1 MIGWIVKLGAKLLSL
16 FGFDL
21 VDRVL
26 SYFERQVDGLT
37 ERTKIGAQVTI
48 EEIRAD
54 VAARNA
60 ARDIVIAE
68 QGWWLTAMI
77 RPLFA
82 YPTGA
87 YYGAVIADSLFHFK
101 WDVAKLPDPIGD
113 WAGWIV
119 GAYFV
124 TRPIEKGI
132 RSYLFNKGKS

>member
-1 MIGWIVKLGAKLLSL
+1 MIGWIVKLGTKLLSFL
-16 FGFDL
+16 GLDI

-26 SYFERQVDGLT
+26 SYFEHKADGLT

-48 EEIRAD
+48 EEIKAD

-82 YPTGA
+82 YPTIA
-87 YYGAVIADSLFHFK
+87 YYGAVIADSLFHFH
-101 WDVAKLPDPIGD
+101 WSVAQLPNPIGN
-113 WAGWIV
+113 WAGWILA
-119 GAYFV
+119 AYFV
-124 TRPIEKGI
+124 TRPIEKVVRGLNY
-132 RSYLFNKGKS
+132 RKGKS